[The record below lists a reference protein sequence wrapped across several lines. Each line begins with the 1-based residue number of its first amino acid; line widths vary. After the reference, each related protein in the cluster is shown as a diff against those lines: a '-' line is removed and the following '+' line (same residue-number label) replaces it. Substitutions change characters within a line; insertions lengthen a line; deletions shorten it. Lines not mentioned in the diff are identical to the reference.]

1 MNINQSSN
9 RGTTDMQPV
18 FSPEALGVATPGV
31 RFRDALERLSAHGE
45 LKAKLLLVALD
56 HFAKRGFDGVQVRE
70 VAEEAGVS
78 KPTLYYHF
86 GSKEGLFRQLCLV
99 AQAVVE
105 RRVVDLVGP
114 LLEPVPAG
122 AAAIRASALKLA
134 KGYVDLLQETPE
146 FTGFIFRSI
155 AVPSPDSGFRDLM
168 PLVEKALSPL
178 GLYIH
183 SVFGVTLE
191 QARKEV
197 LIFTA
202 IFGALIE
209 EGLRRPEYAIDEK
222 ELAWAVDRW
231 LRGLETVL

>member
-1 MNINQSSN
+1 
-9 RGTTDMQPV
+9 MQPV
-18 FSPEALGVATPGV
+18 FSPEALGIPEGGV
-31 RFRDALERLSAHGE
+31 RFRDALERLSAEGE
-45 LKAKLLLVALD
+45 LKARLLLVALD

-99 AQAVVE
+99 AQAVME
-105 RRVVDLVGP
+105 RRIQDLVKP
-114 LLEPVPAG
+114 LLEPVPKG
-122 AAAIRASALKLA
+122 RKAIGASALKLA
-134 KGYVDLLQETPE
+134 RGYVDLLQETPE

-168 PLVEKALSPL
+168 PLVERALSPL

-183 SVFGVTLE
+183 AVFGVSLE

-209 EGLRRPEYAIDEK
+209 EGLRRAEYVIDQA
-222 ELAWAVDRW
+222 ELEWAVDRW